1 MCDVPVL
8 YATSEGQTRRIAE
21 RIAQRLRQDGVD
33 AKAIL
38 IDSSEAA
45 RIDWDHIR
53 GVCVGASL
61 HAGRHQASAVAFARR
76 YKQRLLACP
85 SLFFS
90 VSLAAASKNPSEVA
104 EARRIA
110 ESFATLTGWQPQ
122 RIACIAGRL
131 AYTQYGWLTR
141 WFMRRIALKE
151 GESGDTSRDYEYTDW
166 NQVVTLADDLI
177 HDIRRR
183 EHAAIRATA

>member
-1 MCDVPVL
+1 MCDVPVF

-21 RIAQRLRQDGVD
+21 RIAQRLSADGVN
-33 AKAIL
+33 AKAIP
-38 IDSSEAA
+38 IDSKEAEG
-45 RIDWDHIR
+45 IDWDHIR
-53 GVCVGASL
+53 GVGVGASL

-76 YKQRLLACP
+76 YKQQLLARP

-90 VSLAAASKNPSEVA
+90 VSLAAASKNPREVA

-110 ESFATLTGWQPQ
+110 EGFATMTGWQPQ

-151 GESGDTSRDYEYTDW
+151 GESGDTGRDYEYTDW
-166 NQVVTLADDLI
+166 NQVVALADDLI
-177 HDIRRR
+177 HSIRRT
-183 EHAAIRATA
+183 ELTPTRATA

>member
-21 RIAQRLRQDGVD
+21 RIAQRLSADGVT
-33 AKAIL
+33 AQAIP
-38 IDSSEAA
+38 IDSNEAEG
-45 RIDWDHIR
+45 IDWDHIR

-61 HAGRHQASAVAFARR
+61 HAGRHQARAVAFARR
-76 YKQRLLACP
+76 YKQQLLAHP

-110 ESFATLTGWQPQ
+110 EGFAAMTGWQPQ

-151 GESGDTSRDYEYTDW
+151 GESGDTGRDYEYTDW
-166 NQVVTLADDLI
+166 NQVVALADDLI
-177 HDIRRR
+177 HAIRRT
-183 EHAAIRATA
+183 ELTPIRATA

>member
-1 MCDVPVL
+1 MCEVPVL

-21 RIAQRLRQDGVD
+21 GIAERLCQDGVD

-38 IDSSEAA
+38 IGSKEADEV
-45 RIDWDHIR
+45 DWDHIR
-53 GVCVGASL
+53 GVCIGASL

-76 YKQRLLACP
+76 HRKPLSARP

-104 EARRIA
+104 DARRIA
-110 ESFATLTGWQPQ
+110 DGFATATGWQPQ
-122 RIACIAGRL
+122 RIACVAGRL

-141 WFMRRIALKE
+141 WFMRRIAVKE

-166 NQVVTLADDLI
+166 NQVVTLADDLL
-177 HDIRRR
+177 HDIARS